1 MVLLRSMTNSA
12 LEENMNVHNNEYCKN
27 DYLKNGEYRGFSKN
41 NGNEYCSTREAAR
54 LLRVSLRTCQLWV
67 ESGVLRA
74 WKTAGGHRRIL
85 RQSVDGILKQRELAL
100 RETPIPINRKMRLVL
115 VEDDLDLLKLL
126 METIQGLGLGIE
138 VLAAQNAFEGLVLV
152 GQAKP
157 DVLIADLNVPGMDG
171 FRMIRSLHSL
181 AEFCRRIIVST
192 TLSQA
197 EIRDRG
203 GLPANVTV
211 LSKPIPLSELETLI
225 RAEQVLYTQPA
236 HIS

>member
-1 MVLLRSMTNSA
+1 MVLLRSIVNSA
-12 LEENMNVHNNEYCKN
+12 LGENMNAHNNEYCKN
-27 DYLKNGEYRGFSKN
+27 DYLKNSEYRDYSKI

-54 LLRVSLRTCQLWV
+54 LLKVSLRTCQLWV

-85 RQSVDGILKQRELAL
+85 LQSVMRILEERKRAL
-100 RETPIPINRKMRLVL
+100 REPVLNNRKMRVVL

-126 METIQGLGLGIE
+126 MESIQGLGLGIE
-138 VLAAQNAFEGLVLV
+138 VLAAQNAFEGLVLI

-157 DVLIADLNVPGMDG
+157 DVLIADLNVSGLDG

-192 TLSQA
+192 TLSHA
-197 EIRDRG
+197 DIRDRG
-203 GLPANVTV
+203 GLPTNVTV
-211 LSKPIPLSELETLI
+211 LPKPIPFSELETLI
-225 RAEQVLYTQPA
+225 RAEQALYAQPA
-236 HIS
+236 HVS